1 MTLLEIFLIGIGLS
15 MDAFAVAICKGLAM
29 PDKVNKRSAL
39 LIALYF
45 GVFQAVM
52 PALGWLLGS
61 QFAHYVTRF
70 APWIA
75 FVLLAWIG
83 GNMIRESRAADD
95 EDEAAPSDG
104 QVKHKEL
111 LVLAVATSIDALAV
125 GVTFS
130 MVELSVS
137 IGLAVALIGCTTFVI
152 SLAGVYVGNVF
163 GARYKNKAEF
173 VGGAILILIGVKIL
187 LEHFGVL

>member
-29 PDKVNKRSAL
+29 PNKVDKKGAL

-52 PALGWLLGS
+52 PTLGWLLGS
-61 QFAHYVTRF
+61 QFARYVTRL

-75 FVLLAWIG
+75 FILLAWIG
-83 GNMIRESRAADD
+83 GNMIRESLSKEER
-95 EDEAAPSDG
+95 EEEETGS
-104 QVKHKEL
+104 VSHKEL

-130 MVELSVS
+130 MLEMAVS
-137 IGLAVALIGCTTFVI
+137 IAVAVILIGCTTFVI

-163 GARYKNKAEF
+163 GAKYKSKAEF

-187 LEHFGVL
+187 LERFGVL

>member
-61 QFAHYVTRF
+61 QFARYVTQM

-75 FVLLAWIG
+75 FVLLVWIG
-83 GNMIRESRAADD
+83 GSMIRESLSK
-95 EDEAAPSDG
+95 EEKEEAEMGAVS
-104 QVKHKEL
+104 HKEL

-130 MVELSVS
+130 MLELAVS
-137 IGLAVALIGCTTFVI
+137 IGAAVALIGCTTFVI
-152 SLAGVYVGNVF
+152 SLGGVYVGNVF
-163 GARYKNKAEF
+163 GARYKGKAEF

>member
-29 PDKVNKRSAL
+29 PDKVDRKGAL
-39 LIALYF
+39 LLALYF

-61 QFAHYVTRF
+61 QFARYVTQM

-75 FVLLAWIG
+75 FVLLTWIG
-83 GNMIRESRAADD
+83 GSMIRESLSK
-95 EDEAAPSDG
+95 EEKEEAEMGAVS
-104 QVKHKEL
+104 HKEL

-130 MVELSVS
+130 MLELAVS
-137 IGLAVALIGCTTFVI
+137 IGAAVALIGCTTFVI
-152 SLAGVYVGNVF
+152 SLGGVYVGNVF
-163 GARYKNKAEF
+163 GARYKSKAEF
-173 VGGAILILIGVKIL
+173 VGGAILVLIGVKIL

>member
-29 PDKVNKRSAL
+29 PDKVDRKGAP

-61 QFAHYVTRF
+61 QFARYVTQM

-83 GNMIRESRAADD
+83 GSMIRESLSK
-95 EDEAAPSDG
+95 EEKEEAEMGAVS
-104 QVKHKEL
+104 HKEL

-130 MVELSVS
+130 MLELAVS
-137 IGLAVALIGCTTFVI
+137 IGAAVALIGCTTFVI
-152 SLAGVYVGNVF
+152 SLGGVYVGNVF
-163 GARYKNKAEF
+163 GARYKGKAEF

>member
-29 PDKVNKRSAL
+29 PDKVDRKGAL

-61 QFAHYVTRF
+61 QFARYVTQM

-83 GNMIRESRAADD
+83 GSMIRESLSK
-95 EDEAAPSDG
+95 EEKEEAEMGAVS
-104 QVKHKEL
+104 HKEL
-111 LVLAVATSIDALAV
+111 LALAVATSIDALAV

-130 MVELSVS
+130 MLELAVS
-137 IGLAVALIGCTTFVI
+137 IGAAVALIGCTTFVI
-152 SLAGVYVGNVF
+152 SLGGVYVGNVF
-163 GARYKNKAEF
+163 GARYKGKAEF

>member
-29 PDKVNKRSAL
+29 PDKVDRKGAL

-61 QFAHYVTRF
+61 QFARYVTQM

-75 FVLLAWIG
+75 FILLAWIG
-83 GNMIRESRAADD
+83 GNMIRESLSKEEREEEETGSA
-95 EDEAAPSDG
+95 S
-104 QVKHKEL
+104 HKEL

-130 MVELSVS
+130 MLELAVS
-137 IGLAVALIGCTTFVI
+137 IAVAVILIGCTTFVI

-163 GARYKNKAEF
+163 GAKYKSKAEF

>member
-29 PDKVNKRSAL
+29 PDKVDKKGAL

-52 PALGWLLGS
+52 PTLGWLLGS
-61 QFAHYVTRF
+61 QFARYVTRL

-75 FVLLAWIG
+75 FILLAWIG
-83 GNMIRESRAADD
+83 GNMIRESLSKEEREEEETD
-95 EDEAAPSDG
+95 S
-104 QVKHKEL
+104 VSHKEL

-130 MVELSVS
+130 MLELAVS
-137 IGLAVALIGCTTFVI
+137 IAVAVILIGCTTFVI

-163 GARYKNKAEF
+163 GAKYKSKAEF